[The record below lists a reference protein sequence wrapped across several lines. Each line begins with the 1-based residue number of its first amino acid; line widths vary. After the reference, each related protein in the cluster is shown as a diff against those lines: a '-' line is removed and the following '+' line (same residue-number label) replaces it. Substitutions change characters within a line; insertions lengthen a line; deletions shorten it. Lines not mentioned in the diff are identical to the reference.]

1 MSRDRGDGA
10 GRPAVKVVDRR
21 RFRQDGEPAAG
32 DARPEAGEPP
42 AEDGAGQGR
51 AEATAAPPEIEEK
64 LRAQAARIDELS
76 RAYAA
81 LLEDNKAF
89 RTRMERERD
98 RMVEAER
105 ARLAQALLDAAD
117 ELELALAAVP
127 ADAGS
132 LREGVKLV
140 LAGLLR
146 RIADMGATRIETARL
161 PFDPAVAEAV
171 DVVPVTEAAE
181 DGLVVA
187 EVRAGWLIGGRL
199 LRPARVRVG
208 RLARRENGAEAGPG
222 RE

>member
-1 MSRDRGDGA
+1 MSRDRGDGS
-10 GRPAVKVVDRR
+10 GTPAVKVVDRR
-21 RFRQDGEPAAG
+21 RFRQDGEPADG
-32 DARPEAGEPP
+32 DAEAGL
-42 AEDGAGQGR
+42 AEDGSGQ
-51 AEATAAPPEIEEK
+51 AAAPPEIEAK

-89 RTRMERERD
+89 RARMERERD
-98 RMVEAER
+98 RVVEAER
-105 ARLAQALLDAAD
+105 TRLAQALLEAAD

-127 ADAGS
+127 GDAGS
-132 LREGVKLV
+132 LREGVRLV

-146 RIADMGATRIETARL
+146 RIAELGAKRLELAGL

-187 EVRAGWLIGGRL
+187 EVRPGWLIGDRL

-208 RLARRENGAEAGPG
+208 RLEDREKGAESGPG